1 MNSRKHASIVLLFE
15 LAGFGAIIAL
25 SWLDEV
31 IGLPYLIFGG
41 APHRPEFRESLMESV
56 VVILVAIPIILLSR
70 RLLSR
75 LFYLEKFL
83 KVCAWCK
90 RVDAGGRW
98 VAMERY
104 FEAGFDQKTTHG
116 MCPDCFEKA
125 KGELG

>member
-1 MNSRKHASIVLLFE
+1 MNSRRRSSVVLLFE
-15 LAGFGAIIAL
+15 LAGFVAIIAL
-25 SWLDEV
+25 SWLDEL
-31 IGLPYLIFGG
+31 IGVPALLFGG
-41 APHRPEFRESLMESV
+41 APHHPEFRESAMESV
-56 VVILVAIPIILLSR
+56 VVILVAIPILLLSR

-98 VAMERY
+98 LPMERY

-116 MCPDCFEKA
+116 MCPDCYA
-125 KGELG
+125 KMAGGHG